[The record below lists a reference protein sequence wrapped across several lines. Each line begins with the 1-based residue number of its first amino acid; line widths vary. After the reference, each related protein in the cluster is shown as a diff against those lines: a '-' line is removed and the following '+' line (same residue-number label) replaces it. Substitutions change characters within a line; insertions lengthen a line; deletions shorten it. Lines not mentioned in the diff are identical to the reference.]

1 MFASIQQ
8 LHRSK
13 TLELHY
19 FNSGSINNF
28 HKIQYYKARFAVF
41 IISTYVDKLSGE
53 HFKTKVKPD
62 HTTSIFAQMMISK
75 TIFKS
80 LRASLHHM
88 KFNQLQIIKN

>member
-19 FNSGSINNF
+19 FKSGSINNF

-41 IISTYVDKLSGE
+41 IIFTYVDKLSGE

-62 HTTSIFAQMMISK
+62 HTTSTFAQMMISK
-75 TIFKS
+75 TVFKS